1 MILTKSSLMNITPLI
16 YLEILQSPGINR
28 AAMHAEYYKYINQ
41 CLPQTALWS
50 ILILSFDESQSRDTQ
65 YVLHNKNLH
74 QIIS

>member
-41 CLPQTALWS
+41 CLPQTS
-50 ILILSFDESQSRDTQ
+50 INRELCGQ
-65 YVLHNKNLH
+65 Y
-74 QIIS
+74 